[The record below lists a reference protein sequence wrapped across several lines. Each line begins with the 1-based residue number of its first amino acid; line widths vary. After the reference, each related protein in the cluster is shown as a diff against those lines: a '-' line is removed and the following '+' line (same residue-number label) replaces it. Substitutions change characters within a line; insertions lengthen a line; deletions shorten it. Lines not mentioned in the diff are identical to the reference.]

1 MNNGFRFFIPKEN
14 IAAIRAGDDKF
25 ASWPI
30 EIDAFDGGI
39 VAVSLIAVNNIGH
52 ICPLT
57 GEEVD
62 VFIIVTGQQFGA
74 IEIVNGAG
82 DVGPNRRIQ
91 LKIN

>member
-39 VAVSLIAVNNIGH
+39 VAAENQKPKSDYGFVAAE
-52 ICPLT
+52 T
-57 GEEVD
+57 
-62 VFIIVTGQQFGA
+62 
-74 IEIVNGAG
+74 
-82 DVGPNRRIQ
+82 
-91 LKIN
+91 